1 MRIGLSNVT
10 LHLVEDRP
18 PANATSPGKLP
29 VDLAIPSLVVAR
41 DRSGLFSLQ
50 SAGESDK
57 KMRFEEPEQLARLW
71 DFRKTGL
78 MFSGRSSPG
87 HGGKSSLMYPS

>member
-50 SAGESDK
+50 SAGESDEK
-57 KMRFEEPEQLARLW
+57 FILRNQSNFQGCGIFERPV
-71 DFRKTGL
+71 
-78 MFSGRSSPG
+78 
-87 HGGKSSLMYPS
+87 